1 MMEAPRVHRAAKLRN
16 DAALAWVDLPKK
28 KEEKQTLGESKQVSL
43 FAEQSRAQRVIKN
56 NGLLPP
62 FSHLAAAWANIT
74 HTPRM
79 PEAVRVNSRITV
91 WMSVPNAITINR
103 SKFNWWQQAATA
115 GHRIPFALT
124 KFKHLTPSG
133 RCQQIYPWPPH
144 GPCPFSDIPLKTK
157 NRTQK
162 KKNEKGSSTKT
173 RNSNE
178 KMPNK
183 KQEGKKFTQYCL
195 QLKSRRRCQTKAK
208 TEKAKNKRTNTHKLT
223 CSSSHTRVRA

>member
-162 KKNEKGSSTKT
+162 KNEKEA
-173 RNSNE
+173 RPRRE
-178 KMPNK
+178 IRMK
-183 KQEGKKFTQYCL
+183 KCRT
-195 QLKSRRRCQTKAK
+195 
-208 TEKAKNKRTNTHKLT
+208 KNKRGKNSLNIACSWSPAVVVRQKPKQRRPRTSAQTHT
-223 CSSSHTRVRA
+223 S